1 MSLVVVEAH
10 AMKQLLEAAAMAQG
24 AAARAQG
31 VTGKVVEVVMAQGA
45 AARAQGVT
53 GKVVEVVMAQEKM
66 GQVEEV
72 EVARA

>member
-31 VTGKVVEVVMAQGA
+31 VTGKVVEVVMAQ
-45 AARAQGVT
+45 
-53 GKVVEVVMAQEKM
+53 EKM